1 MNKKSNIVSVVFL
14 IITIVALISVL
25 YFYKENQAS
34 KIIIKNQQVQM
45 NSRLQIMDDENKEL
59 IQKNQK
65 LIEENQKLID
75 AFNEKQRKIRE
86 QSSRGTSRPS
96 RSGITPRFTLTNIGK
111 VDHYKQQTALNNLSD
126 HLYQSKKIEVL
137 FDVDDYNSWPD
148 LGEWYVSCY
157 TATVGECDAN
167 PSITASGKL
176 VTPDFTVAVD
186 NNIWPFGTIFYFENL
201 GFGIAADTGPN
212 IRGKNRADFLVG
224 SKKFAYA
231 TTGNYKVRLV
241 YEPNK

>member
-1 MNKKSNIVSVVFL
+1 MLFFATKLGFDNQVLKETISNQQNK
-14 IITIVALISVL
+14 IITLQEGAKDLQS
-25 YFYKENQAS
+25 EN
-34 KIIIKNQQVQM
+34 KTLFKK
-45 NSRLQIMDDENKEL
+45 NKEL
-59 IQKNQK
+59 TEEIQK
-65 LIEENQKLID
+65 LIE
-75 AFNEKQRKIRE
+75 AFNLQQQKNRD

-201 GFGIAADTGPN
+201 GFGIAADTGPS